1 MRICFSKRIK
11 KNETN
16 VLKSNNSNEQH
27 YQHRNEELK
36 NEEEKK
42 TEGKE
47 TIRKKLILRMNKIK
61 V

>member
-27 YQHRNEELK
+27 YQYRNEELK

-42 TEGKE
+42 NG
-47 TIRKKLILRMNKIK
+47 RKGNDPKKINTQNE
-61 V
+61 